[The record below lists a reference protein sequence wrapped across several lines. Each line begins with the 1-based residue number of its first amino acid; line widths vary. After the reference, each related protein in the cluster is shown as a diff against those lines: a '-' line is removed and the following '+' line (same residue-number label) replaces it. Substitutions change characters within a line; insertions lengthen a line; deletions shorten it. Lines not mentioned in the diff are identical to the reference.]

1 MENQNDHRDKHPGDD
16 HRVTTVQQLRAMFGE
31 PHPMTPK
38 KVFDALDDTMTDF
51 IKRSPLIVLGTAD
64 GDGNLDASPKG
75 DGPGFVAVVDPHTI
89 LIPER
94 KGNKLMYGL
103 QNILATDK
111 VGILFMVPGTDE
123 TLRVN
128 GTAELSSDPA
138 LLNLLVARGAP
149 ALLAIRVTV
158 KECFFHCAKA
168 FIRSQL
174 WAPETWGERQTISFG
189 KMMAAKVG
197 ASEEVARQ
205 VDQAVA
211 EDYKHNL

>member
-1 MENQNDHRDKHPGDD
+1 MENQIDHK
-16 HRVTTVQQLRAMFGE
+16 VTTVEQLRAMFGE
-31 PHPMTPK
+31 PHPMVPK
-38 KVFDALDDTMTDF
+38 KVFDALDDTATGF
-51 IKRSPLIVLGTAD
+51 IKRSPFLVLGTVDA
-64 GDGNLDASPKG
+64 GGSMDASPKG

-103 QNILATDK
+103 QNILATGQ

-128 GTAELSSDPA
+128 GTAELSCDPA

-149 ALLAIRVTV
+149 ALLATRVTV

-174 WAPETWGERQTISFG
+174 WSPKTWQERQTISFG
-189 KMMAAKVG
+189 KMMASKVG
-197 ASEEVARQ
+197 ASEEVAHQ
-205 VDQAVA
+205 VDEAVA
-211 EDYKHNL
+211 DDYKNNL